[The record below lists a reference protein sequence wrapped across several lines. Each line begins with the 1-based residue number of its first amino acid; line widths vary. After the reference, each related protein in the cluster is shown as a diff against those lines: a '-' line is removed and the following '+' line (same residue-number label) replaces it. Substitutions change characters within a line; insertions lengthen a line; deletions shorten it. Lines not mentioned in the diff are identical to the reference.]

1 MKSIIISLLTAL
13 MLLCPAAVT
22 AQSGA
27 WEIFPAYSVPSKLID
42 TPDYLFILS
51 QNSLVGMNKQTNEFI
66 NFDTTNRLNSNKIQ
80 NAWYSPKDELL
91 FVAHTNGMIDLVY
104 DDGRTVNI
112 ADLSNATVDYGT
124 INDVDFRDGKAYV
137 ALSKGI
143 IVIDMNLALIDHV
156 GLYLKAGTGYAR
168 IAATDSKVIVAY
180 DVNGR
185 LLVAD
190 RKGNLSSNIFRA
202 TNNNLYRNTNSDLG
216 EIYGL
221 DGDKYLTVG
230 SSYNN
235 LNVAVTTIDPTAEN
249 GAACVSKPV
258 SLGITCFA
266 SRLQPAKDGFVGN
279 NSSQIFYI
287 SHQGELTKTVDF
299 TIPDFAN
306 ASMVLTNAD
315 ANQAD
320 AFWYADTNG
329 IGRRALDGSFV
340 IPQAPISATV
350 ATNVGQIIPASDGR
364 VYFSTI
370 RRDNGFGTNLQ
381 PDFSKAYFGCVNTDG
396 TVSSFDPNITTKYDI
411 ASNPLNPD
419 EVVISSR
426 TSLVR
431 YNTKTKQSTVYNA
444 SNTPMKVDWTSNQ
457 TLLLI
462 YSITFDPDGNLW
474 ILQNNNGNHFVHVV
488 PSDDWNNGAPAN
500 KWKTLPIGDA
510 NLWHSS
516 VLRYV
521 PGPDGKGYI
530 IIGGR
535 GELFCIGLNGT
546 PTNFSDDS
554 INHFDVNTDTDG
566 LSLSVFQFP
575 QITSD
580 TQGQVWIVDELGVLF
595 YPNITTAFSNS
606 PHPTRPKVARNDGT
620 DLADYLLTNI
630 YCNDI
635 SVDSNNNKWIATIGS
650 GLYRVSADGSEIIEH
665 LTADNS
671 DLPSNNVLAVYADPN
686 SNKVYVGTD
695 LGLAI
700 YYSGSTPARKDFD
713 DVYAYPNPVTPDYT
727 GYITVTGLMANSLV
741 KITDSAGRIVF
752 EGRSD
757 GGSVVWDGCDSS
769 GSRVKSGV
777 YFVYASSS
785 ASGSARAAVTKIVV
799 VN

>member
-13 MLLCPAAVT
+13 MLICPAAAA

-27 WEIFPAYSVPSKLID
+27 WEIFPAYSVPKKMID

-51 QNSLVGMNKQTNEFI
+51 QNSLVGMDKQTNEFI

-91 FVAHTNGMIDLVY
+91 FVAHTNGMLDLVY

-112 ADLSNATVDYGT
+112 ADLTNTTIDYGT
-124 INDVDFRDGKAYV
+124 INDVDFRDGKAYI

-143 IVIDMNLALIDHV
+143 IVVDMNRALIDHV

-168 IAATDSKVIVAY
+168 IAATDSKVIAVF

-185 LLVAD
+185 ILVAD
-190 RKGNLSSNIFRA
+190 RNGNLSTNIFRA
-202 TNNNLYRNTNSDLG
+202 TNNNLYRNNNNDLG

-230 SSYNN
+230 SANNN
-235 LNVAVTTIDPTAEN
+235 LEVAVTTIDPTAEN
-249 GAACVSKPV
+249 GAASVSKPV
-258 SLGITCFA
+258 KLGPNCFS
-266 SRLQPAKDGFVGN
+266 SRLQPAKNGFVGN
-279 NSSQIFYI
+279 NTTQLFYI
-287 SHQGELTKTVDF
+287 NRQGELTKTVDF
-299 TIPDFAN
+299 TIPNFAN
-306 ASMVLTNAD
+306 ASMVLTNGD
-315 ANQAD
+315 DSQAD
-320 AFWYADTNG
+320 AFWYADANG

-340 IPQAPISATV
+340 IPQEAVSATA
-350 ATNVGQIIPASDGR
+350 ATNVGQIVPASDGR
-364 VYFSTI
+364 IYFSTI
-370 RRDNGFGTNLQ
+370 RRDNGFGNTLQ
-381 PDFSKAYFGCVNTDG
+381 PDFSRASFGCVNLDG
-396 TVSSFDPNITTKYDI
+396 TISAFDPNITTRYDI
-411 ASNPLNPD
+411 TANPLNPD
-419 EVVISSR
+419 EVVISCR
-426 TSLVR
+426 TGLVR
-431 YNTKTKQSTVYNA
+431 YNTKTKQSTVYSA
-444 SNTPMKVDWTSNQ
+444 SNSPMKVDWIANQ
-457 TLLLI
+457 SILLV
-462 YSITFDPDGNLW
+462 YGVTFDPDGNLW
-474 ILQNNNGNHFVHVV
+474 ILQNNNDNHFVHMV
-488 PSDDWNNGAPAN
+488 PADDWNNGAEAN
-500 KWKTLPIGDA
+500 KWKTISIGDA
-510 NLWHSS
+510 DLWHTS

-535 GELFCIGLNGT
+535 DELTCIALNGT
-546 PTNFSDDS
+546 SSNLSDDK
-554 INHFDVNTDTDG
+554 INRCDINLDTDG
-566 LSLSVFQFP
+566 MTISSSSNYQF
-575 QITSD
+575 TSD
-580 TQGQVWIVDELGVLF
+580 NQGQVWIANGAGVLY
-595 YPNITTAFSNS
+595 YPNFSVVFTNS
-606 PHPTRPKVARNDGT
+606 PQPSRPKVARNDGT

-635 SVDSNNNKWIATIGS
+635 SVDANNNKWIATIGS
-650 GLYRVSADGSEIIEH
+650 GLYRVAPDGSEIIEH

-671 DLPSNNVLAVYADPN
+671 DLPSDNVLAVYADPN

-741 KITDSAGRIVF
+741 KITDSAGRVVF

-757 GGSVVWDGCDSS
+757 GGSVVWNGCDGS

-785 ASGSARAAVTKIVV
+785 ASGSSEAAVTKIVV